1 LGVTLDLLM
10 PSLLELARL
19 VPLPVCD
26 VQDRILVKDAIRDGS
41 NVSTRNQTREPSQGQ
56 SKKQA

>member
-1 LGVTLDLLM
+1 M

-26 VQDRILVKDAIRDGS
+26 AQDKILVKDAIRDGS